1 MFGLPRSPEGSG
13 EVWLLVDSGAG
24 IHACPR
30 SHAPWVPTVASD
42 SVPARTASGAPVK
55 HLGQKTVAYR
65 FEDGS
70 VGRIT
75 YEAMEVEKPVLSVG
89 ILNASGHKVSLE
101 SGKAEIRKGA
111 RALRLVEHNAVF
123 YLKARALSLKPL
135 GFSPSRWEADLPRAD
150 LRLKQGQGPRKRN
163 GRDPKR
169 MGRRQWRRRS
179 HSWCER
185 RSADGTTSRTARSG
199 VGVGSAWQHA
209 LRTQRTGSG
218 RRVRHQR
225 SFSSSATSSS

>member
-1 MFGLPRSPEGSG
+1 MALLTLLVHLCGASEEIPVFGLPRSPEGSG

-42 SVPARTASGAPVK
+42 SVPARTASGAPVR

-75 YEAMEVEKPVLSVG
+75 YEVMEVEKPVLSVG
-89 ILNASGHKVSLE
+89 VLNASGHVVSLE

-111 RALRLVEHNAVF
+111 RALRLLEHNAVF
-123 YLKARALSLKPL
+123 YL
-135 GFSPSRWEADLPRAD
+135 
-150 LRLKQGQGPRKRN
+150 Q
-163 GRDPKR
+163 
-169 MGRRQWRRRS
+169 
-179 HSWCER
+179 
-185 RSADGTTSRTARSG
+185 
-199 VGVGSAWQHA
+199 V
-209 LRTQRTGSG
+209 
-218 RRVRHQR
+218 
-225 SFSSSATSSS
+225 

>member
-1 MFGLPRSPEGSG
+1 MALLTLLVHLCGASEEVPIFGLPRSPEGSG

-75 YEAMEVEKPVLSVG
+75 YEVMEVEKPVLSVG
-89 ILNASGHKVSLE
+89 VLNASGHVVSLE

-111 RALRLVEHNAVF
+111 RALRLLEHNAVF
-123 YLKARALSLKPL
+123 YLKARALSLSEGEAVGLFPYEAEEHRPQL
-135 GFSPSRWEADLPRAD
+135 GQLSRRGR
-150 LRLKQGQGPRKRN
+150 RLEGRRN
-163 GRDPKR
+163 G
-169 MGRRQWRRRS
+169 
-179 HSWCER
+179 
-185 RSADGTTSRTARSG
+185 
-199 VGVGSAWQHA
+199 
-209 LRTQRTGSG
+209 
-218 RRVRHQR
+218 
-225 SFSSSATSSS
+225 